1 MIRYVVFT
9 QEELDAI
16 KSGDDV
22 KSIDQEGRL
31 VIYIN
36 KEKYENM
43 LISAKE
49 KEFTDD

>member
-9 QEELDAI
+9 QVELDAI

-22 KSIDQEGRL
+22 KSIDQDGNL
-31 VIYIN
+31 VIYTN
-36 KEKYENM
+36 EEKYENM
-43 LISAKE
+43 LLSAKE